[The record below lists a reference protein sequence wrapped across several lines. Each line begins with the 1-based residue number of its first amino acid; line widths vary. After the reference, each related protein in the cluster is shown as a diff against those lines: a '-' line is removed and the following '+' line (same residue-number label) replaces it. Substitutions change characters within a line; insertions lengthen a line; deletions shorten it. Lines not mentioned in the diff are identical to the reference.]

1 VGIVELA
8 ALICS
13 AFSGLWGLHLPAES
27 FYGISAARKSEA
39 GGREMGT
46 LTLIVAAITFG
57 GAALGLILK
66 HAMPEKMTHGAPRD
80 AVASVVGLLTLLCAL
95 VLGLLVWQ
103 AYGVYSNQN
112 ATIQN
117 YALRVLMEDLALA
130 DYGPEAAP
138 AREGLRDG
146 LEHTL
151 KDLWGPRFTD
161 DFITVN
167 YRAAISALRSG
178 QFFLDTL
185 EPSTESQK
193 AALAAASQAQA
204 ASAQMRVQMA
214 LALTNPISYPLIAIV
229 VAWVAVL
236 LCGYGF
242 MSRVS
247 VVSIVALALGALA
260 VSSAVYTIIELS
272 DPYSGPFRASPAP
285 IERLLQD
292 IRNNETH

>member
-1 VGIVELA
+1 MGSLTLA
-8 ALICS
+8 
-13 AFSGLWGLHLPAES
+13 
-27 FYGISAARKSEA
+27 
-39 GGREMGT
+39 
-46 LTLIVAAITFG
+46 LIVAGATFG
-57 GAALGLILK
+57 GAVFGLAIK

-95 VLGLLVWQ
+95 VLGLLVWT

-112 ATIQN
+112 ATIQG

-130 DYGPEAAP
+130 DYGPEAQP

-146 LEHTL
+146 LEQTL

-167 YRAAISALRSG
+167 YRAAISAMRSG
-178 QFFLDTL
+178 QFFLETL
-185 EPSTESQK
+185 QPTTEGQK
-193 AALAAASQAQA
+193 TALATAIQAHA

-214 LALTNPISYPLIAIV
+214 LALTNPISYPLIAV
-229 VAWVAVL
+229 VVGWVTVL

-247 VVSIVALALGALA
+247 VVSVVALALGALA
-260 VSSAVYTIIELS
+260 VSTAVYTITELS

-285 IERLLQD
+285 IERLLHD
-292 IRNNETH
+292 ITNNETH